1 MKIKLFKF
9 LKKRPSTDYG
19 KKFSSFKE
27 AKRFSTDGGT
37 YFDKRFTKF
46 EGPNDVDLVDRF
58 YIASILPSLLNVKKI
73 SILDM
78 GGGPNPIYSYIK
90 KSTNVSTKCYVLD
103 TLKLVKI
110 LKYKVPKQYKDDVR
124 YITHLSEIKSKKLDI
139 IYFNSSMQYLE
150 NYESLIK
157 NISRFKPLYILIG
170 YTPMHSSNKNYYSV
184 QYGVP
189 GSVHPIIFFSMS
201 KLKKLMNNM
210 KYKNI
215 YENKYNNIIKN
226 TDFNNCYY
234 ADLLFKKF

>member
-1 MKIKLFKF
+1 MRIKLLKF
-9 LKKRPSTDYG
+9 LKRNPSNDYG
-19 KKFSSFKE
+19 KKFTSFKD
-27 AKRFSTDGGT
+27 AKRFSANGGI

-46 EGPNDVDLVDRF
+46 EGPKNVDLVDRF
-58 YIASILPSLLNVKKI
+58 YVASILPSLLNIKKI

-103 TLKLVKI
+103 TPKLVKI
-110 LKYKVPKQYKDDVR
+110 LKHKVPKQFRSDVR
-124 YITHLSEIKSKKLDI
+124 YITHLSEIKLKKLDI
-139 IYFNSSMQYLE
+139 VYFNSSMQYLE
-150 NYESLIK
+150 NYQGLIK
-157 NISRFKPLYILIG
+157 KISRFKPSYILIG

-189 GSVHPIIFFSMS
+189 GSEHPIIFFSLK
-201 KLKKLMNNM
+201 KLKKLMNNL

-226 TDFNNCYY
+226 SDFNNCYY